1 MIYNFVDTNEQY
13 MPEELP
19 KEAVCF
25 NDVWLD
31 TEIDEFQTLHV
42 QGRELLACEVSET
55 DVPMAD
61 GVVYKGKRYL
71 PRTII
76 VTYQIIATD
85 EEAFREAFNK
95 LNQIL
100 AVEEA
105 HLIFKDEE
113 DKFFIATK
121 VGNSE
126 VPPGKNCVTG
136 EIEFYCADPFKYSV
150 QEKTVTPTLDGQNTF
165 VVNYEGT
172 YPAKP
177 IFEIDYSADCGYT
190 AFTDASGH
198 ILQFGSVEE
207 ADDAFTE
214 SQHLITD
221 AMGEQP
227 SGWMLNDGYPVGASS
242 ITQAGSF
249 KTTTRHAEL
258 CLEPESYGQG
268 SQWHGPCYTKSI
280 PADGVGG
287 DGAVNCLY
295 GWTHFLVI
303 EGNED
308 VGIAQFMMVDGS
320 GHNIAALTFFKLSTC
335 NYSGYYKLTVNGK
348 DVLQRECTLDSLNQL
363 TTWGHGWSYIQ
374 KFGDTITFKVG
385 SAVLETFKDSALEN
399 VKVKKIGFFLGSY
412 GSNKSIANNGVRR
425 VRFTKHNV
433 DAWIDVP
440 NKFSSGDK
448 LLIDC
453 GSGAVVLNNIQE
465 YGLGSLGNDW
475 EQFEL
480 SSGINQIRLFHS
492 SWAQKPTV
500 KLRYREVFI

>member
-1 MIYNFVDTNEQY
+1 MMYSFVDTNDQY
-13 MPEELP
+13 MAEDLP

-31 TEIDEFQTLHV
+31 TEINEFRTLHV
-42 QGRELLACEVSET
+42 QGRELLACEVSDT
-55 DVPMAD
+55 DVPRAD

-71 PRTII
+71 PRTIV
-76 VTYQIIATD
+76 VTYQIVAAD
-85 EEAFREAFNK
+85 EEAFRDAFNK

-100 AVEEA
+100 AAEEA

-177 IFEIDYSADCGYT
+177 VFEIDYLDDCGYV
-190 AFTDASGH
+190 AFTDASGR

-207 ADDAFTE
+207 ADDAFVE

-227 SGWMLNDGYPVGASS
+227 SGWTLNDGYPVGASS

-249 KTTTRHAEL
+249 KSTTRHGEP

-268 SQWHGPCYTKSI
+268 SQWHGPCYTKTI
-280 PADGVGG
+280 PADGAGG
-287 DGAVNCLY
+287 DGAVSCLY

-303 EGNED
+303 EGTTACD
-308 VGIAQFMMVDGS
+308 VPDVPAHGHSCTQEKGCVVSILDKGSVYSRPLINAITAKADAEGIRWQYRRSANGFTDARALHIAAAGARGMGIATPTRYI
-320 GHNIAALTFFKLSTC
+320 HCA
-335 NYSGYYKLTVNGK
+335 VNVVCK
-348 DVLQRECTLDSLNQL
+348 CDIESVLQM
-363 TTWGHGWSYIQ
+363 
-374 KFGDTITFKVG
+374 
-385 SAVLETFKDSALEN
+385 A
-399 VKVKKIGFFLGSY
+399 
-412 GSNKSIANNGVRR
+412 
-425 VRFTKHNV
+425 
-433 DAWIDVP
+433 
-440 NKFSSGDK
+440 
-448 LLIDC
+448 
-453 GSGAVVLNNIQE
+453 
-465 YGLGSLGNDW
+465 
-475 EQFEL
+475 
-480 SSGINQIRLFHS
+480 RLF
-492 SWAQKPTV
+492 V
-500 KLRYREVFI
+500 KECSDNA